1 MEFGLSQEQEM
12 LEQSVGRYLSANGT
26 LERTRTFAETNEAR
40 AEDVW
45 AGLCDLGAPGLLIA
59 EQYGGIDLS
68 LLDAALVSK
77 QLGYHVTPVPF
88 VSTAVMAPVAL
99 RIAGSPAQRSEWL
112 PKLADGTVI
121 AGVGV
126 TEAIGAREDAAV
138 RSTGNTLSGRALFV
152 LDFEA
157 DVYVVADDARRLYLV
172 PRDSKGLSRR
182 PLTTID
188 KTRRVGELVL
198 EAVEAEL
205 LPGSADGEACARVI
219 DAGRIALAADSIGA
233 AQHMLIK
240 AVAYS
245 MEREQFGRQIGSFQ
259 AVKHMCAEMAAALEP
274 CHAMLWYAAHAF
286 DAVPDESRL
295 TACHTKAHVSEV
307 ATFVAKTA
315 TEVHGGIGFTDEL
328 GLHYWFKR
336 IGANRQLLG
345 GPERVREDAARV
357 QGLVSR

>member
-12 LEQSVGRYLSANGT
+12 LEQSVGRYLSENGA
-26 LERTRTFAETNEAR
+26 LECAR
-40 AEDVW
+40 AFAGGDESRAEYVW
-45 AGLCDLGAPGLLIA
+45 NGLSQFGAPGLLVP
-59 EQYGGIDLS
+59 EEHGGIGLG

-77 QLGYHVTPVPF
+77 QLGFNVTPAPF
-88 VSTAVMAPVAL
+88 VSTAVMGPIAL
-99 RIAGSPAQRSEWL
+99 QLVGSDEQRAKWL
-112 PKLADGTVI
+112 PELAQGKIVVG
-121 AGVGV
+121 AAVAESVGV
-126 TEAIGAREDAAV
+126 REDAGI
-138 RSTGNTLSGRALFV
+138 RSAASTLTGKALFV

-157 DVYVVADDARRLYLV
+157 DVYLIADESRRLYLV
-172 PRDSKGLSRR
+172 RAESDGLSRR
-182 PLTTID
+182 LLTTID

-198 EAVEAEL
+198 DKVEAEL
-205 LPGSADGEACARVI
+205 LPGSEDGEACARVV
-219 DAGRIALAADSIGA
+219 DAGRIALSADSLGA
-233 AQHMLIK
+233 AQHMLLK
-240 AVAYS
+240 AVGYS

-274 CHAMLWYAAHAF
+274 CHSLLWYAAHAF

-295 TACHTKAHVSEV
+295 TACHAKAHIAEV

-345 GPERVREDAARV
+345 GPERVREEAARV
-357 QGLVSR
+357 QGLV